1 MAKTIKEK
9 LSEFDDSI
17 SSASTRAGRTI
28 KRVENMTK
36 AGVDAEVQALQMT
49 KQSPTQQQ
57 YDVRDVE
64 AFQKLAA
71 DTRVGVPITQQQV
84 NALIQDTNDNPG
96 SAPLPAT

>member
-28 KRVENMTK
+28 NRVGNMTR

-49 KQSPTQQQ
+49 KQSPTNQQ
-57 YDVRDVE
+57 YDVRDVQ
-64 AFQKLAA
+64 AFQKLEA
-71 DTRVGVPITQQQV
+71 DSRVGVPITQHQV
-84 NALIQDTNDNPG
+84 NALIQDTKDNPV
-96 SAPLPAT
+96 SDPLPAT